1 MNKLIGKP
9 FFIRIAALVLSILI
23 LSLVL
28 TSIIY
33 TVASKEIFINYQLER
48 LKEETDMLASL
59 IPNEWM
65 TRNVL
70 DQFFD
75 KVFQVESTI
84 LSSYVVVS
92 DKLNVEVYSY
102 VPSIQR
108 SGVAINKQAMDAFYR
123 KDLNAYVR
131 KALTGQYINFTLGK
145 TGNPFGSDMIII
157 ISPILSETG
166 SVVAVL
172 TICKFIDDYSI
183 QLKSINKILLI
194 TMLLVAVLMLVP
206 VYLLSKSMTKPLF
219 KIKEVAIAM
228 GEGNFSVR
236 ADENYPAEIGQLSVT
251 MNHLASELSATI
263 DRLTRETNVLQ
274 GVLNSMNEGILV
286 IDKSYNPII
295 INPAIR
301 TLFNCDSDCLD
312 KNKIVPIDSIWKDFE
327 HCINQNLEM
336 KNTYDFEG
344 IMILCVINPLLVND
358 MLIGAIGIFSDI
370 TKDVRLEQTR
380 RDYVANVSHEL
391 KTPLT
396 GVMGLLEPLKDGTVT
411 DLEKVHRYYELMSD
425 ELHRLN
431 RLINDLL
438 VLSRLQ
444 SSNEAFAMEKVNLTD
459 IINDKAER
467 YRYLNKLKNIHIQF
481 DIPKEPIFV
490 FGNDDRIDQILT
502 ILMDNA
508 LKFKKEDTLEKSTV
522 KIALIKQDNKYVIS
536 VQDNGRGITKEDI
549 PYIFDRFYKSDKSRT
564 GGGSGLGL
572 SIAKETLMRMNEKI
586 WAESDGKEMSIFR
599 FTLTVYSED
608 NL

>member
-123 KDLNAYVR
+123 RDLNAYVR

>member
-123 KDLNAYVR
+123 RDLNAYVR

-145 TGNPFGSDMIII
+145 TENPFGSDMIII

-206 VYLLSKSMTKPLF
+206 VYFLSKSMTKPLF